1 MLQILDWSVIKCL
14 SFNFRPKPIPKDALN
29 LKQVMIAAAVKK
41 AVDKEDKLKHL
52 LAMGGDNHD
61 EEIIEAIRELVKNT
75 RYANKQ
81 NNQVIT
87 MAVKESLMKVRF
99 KS

>member
-1 MLQILDWSVIKCL
+1 MIKCL
-14 SFNFRPKPIPKDALN
+14 NFRPKPIPKDALN

-52 LAMGGDNHD
+52 LAIGGVNGNHD

-87 MAVKESLMKVRF
+87 MAVKESLMKVSF